1 MRAYQ
6 KAENFDQ
13 PFTPSDLN
21 TETNGLKVS
30 ITYAKDALATD
41 PVTPDQPAPP
51 SSLVLLSSPLSPSS
65 QPPSLRSLASPTPRP
80 R

>member
-41 PVTPDQPAPP
+41 PVTPD
-51 SSLVLLSSPLSPSS
+51 
-65 QPPSLRSLASPTPRP
+65 
-80 R
+80 